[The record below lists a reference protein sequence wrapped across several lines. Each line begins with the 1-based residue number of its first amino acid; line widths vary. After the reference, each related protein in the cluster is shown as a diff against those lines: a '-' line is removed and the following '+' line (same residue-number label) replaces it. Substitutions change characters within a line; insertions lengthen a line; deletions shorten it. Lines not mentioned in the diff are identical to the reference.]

1 MELFTKQEL
10 KKYGL
15 HRGERTREEGRLTKD
30 EIPTSSSVYF
40 NMIAAGCDTVAGG
53 RGTVALRAG
62 LGRIGL
68 QLRIQ
73 IFLEGLETP

>member
-15 HRGERTREEGRLTKD
+15 HRGEGTREEGRLTKD
-30 EIPTSSSVYF
+30 GIPTSGSVCF
-40 NMIAAGCDTVAGG
+40 NMIEAGCDTVAGG
-53 RGTVALRAG
+53 CGTVALRAG
-62 LGRIGL
+62 LERIGL

-73 IFLEGLETP
+73 ILLEGFETP

>member
-1 MELFTKQEL
+1 MAFT
-10 KKYGL
+10 
-15 HRGERTREEGRLTKD
+15 GERERGRGTPDEGW
-30 EIPTSSSVYF
+30 IPTSGSVYF

-53 RGTVALRAG
+53 CGTVALRAG

-73 IFLEGLETP
+73 ILLEGIETP